1 MKDWKHIHQRI
12 VEPEKSKTHR
22 DSADAA
28 RQNRKKQHGAKGRG
42 SLVTLLSKDA
52 FDKVVDVISQLI
64 KATIAE
70 EVRQAGM
77 FSVQIDTTRD
87 ISSRDQC
94 SIILRYLTDVIHER
108 LIATVECES
117 STRQHFSELLK
128 KVLQELNIDTG
139 TCVGNSTDGA
149 ANMQEQ
155 YHFFFFFFYIPLW
168 AVPPIRFIYGVM
180 PIFWIVYWQ
189 TKQAVLWKVHPSF
202 LCLMI

>member
-28 RQNRKKQHGAKGRG
+28 RQNSKKQHGAKGRG

-52 FDKVVDVISQLI
+52 FDKVVDVISQPI

-155 YHFFFFFFYIPLW
+155 YHFFFFFFYIPL
-168 AVPPIRFIYGVM
+168 
-180 PIFWIVYWQ
+180 
-189 TKQAVLWKVHPSF
+189 
-202 LCLMI
+202 